1 MYPLI
6 CRPSVAKIFYVG
18 YRLKEAFRV
27 RRSDTHLA
35 LEHRSHFYAELW
47 RDAASQLGAS
57 IEVLGNEILEIRLGQ
72 ECTRVQQNAT
82 ALEREITV
90 AVAKN
95 KPLVHRLLAKRQLRT
110 PTYCEF
116 TLNEIAKAA
125 AFVESSV
132 SKCVVKPANG
142 GGGRGVT
149 TGVIGTFDLIRAAAS
164 AAVYGQDLMVE
175 QHVRGDV
182 YRLLYF
188 DGVLMDAVLRKPST
202 VVADG
207 KSTVRELIRLEN
219 EARLNA
225 GPNLAHALIVIDM
238 DVRRTLASQGLTL
251 SAVPPEGIAVTLKTV
266 INDNSQRDNFT
277 ANHLLCKSIIED
289 GAAAAAAVGVRLAGI
304 DVITSDPSVPLAESG
319 GVILE
324 VNTTPSY
331 HHHYYKRDGSYP
343 VAVQLL
349 PFLLADGVAE
359 QRTANGR
366 LTAAEALGHHESV
379 MTKLYRSA

>member
-1 MYPLI
+1 MYPVI
-6 CRPSVAKIFYVG
+6 CRPAVTKTFYVG
-18 YRLKEAFRV
+18 YRLREAFRV
-27 RRSDTHLA
+27 RRSDTCLA
-35 LEHRSHFYAELW
+35 LKHRSHFYTALW

-57 IEVLGNEILEIRLGQ
+57 VEVLGNEILEIRLGQ
-72 ECTRVQQNAT
+72 DCTRVQQNTT
-82 ALEREITV
+82 AIDQAI
-90 AVAKN
+90 AVAMAQN
-95 KPLVHRLLAKRQLRT
+95 KPLVHRLLAKRHLRT

-125 AFVESSV
+125 AFVERSAG
-132 SKCVVKPANG
+132 KCVVKPANG

-164 AAVYGQDLMVE
+164 AAVYGRDLVVE

-182 YRLLYF
+182 YRLLYL
-188 DGVLMDAVLRKPST
+188 DGELMDAVLRKPST
-202 VVADG
+202 VIADG
-207 KSTVRELIRLEN
+207 RSTVRELIRLEN

-225 GPNLAHALIVIDM
+225 GSNLAHALIVIDM
-238 DVRRTLASQGLTL
+238 DVRSTLANQGLTL
-251 SAVPPEGIAVTLKTV
+251 SAVPAEGIAVMLKTV

-277 ANHLLCKSIIED
+277 AKHLLCKSIIED

-304 DVITSDPSVPLAESG
+304 DVITPDPNVPLAESG

-343 VAVQLL
+343 VAVHLL
-349 PFLLADGVAE
+349 PFLLANGVAE
-359 QRTANGR
+359 QHT
-366 LTAAEALGHHESV
+366 TAA
-379 MTKLYRSA
+379 